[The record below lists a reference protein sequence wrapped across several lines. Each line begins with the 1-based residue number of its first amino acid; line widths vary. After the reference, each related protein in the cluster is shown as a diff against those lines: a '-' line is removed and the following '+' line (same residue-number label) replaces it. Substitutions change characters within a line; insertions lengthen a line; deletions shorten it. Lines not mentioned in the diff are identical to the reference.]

1 MHSRF
6 FATTALTALLA
17 ACGGGGDSPL
27 PPEPPTNLNPP
38 PAQPEPAKPLPKPVP
53 NALTVMAGSANFA
66 DKACANSPRVPLPEE
81 PVGWNAVR
89 FHSVERL
96 YSSDGNLYFITD
108 GGVEQCA
115 QLPHPIS
122 LAHRMDANGLV
133 HAFMLD
139 RMPDTGNRYPSNR
152 ISGFFF
158 QGREVYGITIGQT
171 NADKGYAL
179 ADGYGKRY
187 FDYQLHGPLLL
198 QFPRS
203 AKNPLNPAPPLHYPR
218 ITGLPNSQNASPPLA
233 DDALIPFDAIDGPPG
248 QARFYAPHSLVTGGD
263 GVQYFVDKGQ
273 VRSID
278 GHLHVR
284 TLTLPSMAE
293 GDVALDLDVDA
304 QGQVHLI
311 SQNAAGAYAW
321 HQLASGQRRD
331 FRIEGYGLPHI
342 SMAVRAGAQGQTL
355 ALAVRDDALPEK
367 WSSVYRVD
375 WAANPAG
382 AATGSAPPRLLLGGA
397 ELPATAQDYLQA
409 PSRYRLP
416 NVRDVHF
423 VGQTLWLSVAQA
435 VLAME
440 LE

>member
-1 MHSRF
+1 MRSRLF
-6 FATTALTALLA
+6 PLACLATLLA

-27 PPEPPTNLNPP
+27 PPEPPANPNPP

-53 NALTVMAGSANFA
+53 NALTVMAGSADFSDRHCTPA
-66 DKACANSPRVPLPEE
+66 SLLPIAEKSID
-81 PVGWNAVR
+81 WHAVR
-89 FHSVERL
+89 FYAVERIYHRAEQIYL
-96 YSSDGNLYFITD
+96 LSD
-108 GGVEQCA
+108 GGVSQCA
-115 QLPHPIS
+115 GLAHPRS
-122 LAHRMDANGLV
+122 HVHRMDANGRV
-133 HAFMLD
+133 FEFIHG
-139 RMPDTGNRYPSNR
+139 RMPEILAPLPENRLSGLFFNNGKIYATTIAKTNADQGYALHSGFGMPYADYSRNGPLLIAFTR
-152 ISGFFF
+152 SDRNPLLISGFDH
-158 QGREVYGITIGQT
+158 RM
-171 NADKGYAL
+171 A
-179 ADGYGKRY
+179 
-187 FDYQLHGPLLL
+187 
-198 QFPRS
+198 
-203 AKNPLNPAPPLHYPR
+203 
-218 ITGLPNSQNASPPLA
+218 GLPDSESGNTF
-233 DDALIPFDAIDGPPG
+233 IPFDAIDGPPG

-375 WAANPAG
+375 WAASPAG
-382 AATGSAPPRLLLGGA
+382 AATGSAQPRLLLGGA